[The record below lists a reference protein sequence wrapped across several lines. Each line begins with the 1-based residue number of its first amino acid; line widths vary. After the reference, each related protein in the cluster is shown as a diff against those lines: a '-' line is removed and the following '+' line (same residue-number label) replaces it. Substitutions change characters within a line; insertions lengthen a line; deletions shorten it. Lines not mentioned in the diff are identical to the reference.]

1 MMPAPTELIREA
13 IEAPVGAAEEEM
25 EETEAD
31 EEAAMGKWP
40 PSWLLRVLP

>member
-1 MMPAPTELIREA
+1 MPAPTELIRET

-25 EETEAD
+25 EEAD
-31 EEAAMGKWP
+31 EDATMGKWP